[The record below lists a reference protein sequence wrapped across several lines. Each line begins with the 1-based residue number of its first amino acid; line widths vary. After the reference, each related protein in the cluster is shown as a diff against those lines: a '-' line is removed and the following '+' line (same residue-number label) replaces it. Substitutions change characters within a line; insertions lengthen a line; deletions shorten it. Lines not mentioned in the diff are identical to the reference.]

1 MVNIIDA
8 TCIKHV
14 CESEPLPSETAMW
27 HMPQISKCDNWL
39 TTLTIKQ
46 GFQEQIELLNEGLD
60 NFSPFLSKDGAI
72 KQAYLPNHLTDNAVH
87 PSRFL
92 RF

>member
-27 HMPQISKCDNWL
+27 HMPLINWL
-39 TTLTIKQ
+39 TTLTINQ
-46 GFQEQIELLNEGLD
+46 GLQEQIKLLNGGLD

-72 KQAYLPNHLTDNAVH
+72 KQAYLPNHLTDNAVQ

>member
-1 MVNIIDA
+1 MFVSPNHFHRKQRCDI
-8 TCIKHV
+8 CHK
-14 CESEPLPSETAMW
+14 S
-27 HMPQISKCDNWL
+27 SKCDNRL
-39 TTLTIKQ
+39 TTFTINR
-46 GFQEQIELLNEGLD
+46 GLQEQIKLLNEGLD